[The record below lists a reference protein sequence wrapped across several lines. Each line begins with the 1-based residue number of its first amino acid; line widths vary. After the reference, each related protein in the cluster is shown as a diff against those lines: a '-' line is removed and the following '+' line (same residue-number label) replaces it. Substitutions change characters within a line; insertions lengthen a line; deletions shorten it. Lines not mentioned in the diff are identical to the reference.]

1 MMSIRADREARLDR
15 EYAAQSRAEEI
26 LKSYKSLAA
35 DGNIEALK
43 KVNNAYYTLAYYN
56 KEEKGGWTGRYSV
69 ERETFLKNTANNTGS
84 LGAQELLVDFYESQK
99 DQAISR
105 QNKAIYRG
113 IAYPLLG
120 GGLFYGGYKIYDS
133 ILQDD
138 DDSQEWLGT
147 TMLSIGVV
155 SGLTFGLWGFYEALS
170 ATPLGA
176 YAGRKSA
183 GYKEADAKQKALGK
197 RVSWHISPKYDLYNQ
212 ATLISLNVTF

>member
-1 MMSIRADREARLDR
+1 
-15 EYAAQSRAEEI
+15 
-26 LKSYKSLAA
+26 
-35 DGNIEALK
+35 
-43 KVNNAYYTLAYYN
+43 
-56 KEEKGGWTGRYSV
+56 
-69 ERETFLKNTANNTGS
+69 
-84 LGAQELLVDFYESQK
+84 
-99 DQAISR
+99 
-105 QNKAIYRG
+105 
-113 IAYPLLG
+113 
-120 GGLFYGGYKIYDS
+120 YGGYKIYDS

-138 DDSQEWLGT
+138 DGSQEWLGT

-212 ATLISLNVTF
+212 ATLISLNVTFRGATQCLYNYIYLESRPRKVWISCCKSRIRLSRFSTISSPSILSCRS